1 MEVRTE
7 MLLECKVCD
16 RVKKFGEW
24 IDASLEFR
32 ALVRETGVDVIHVV
46 CPHCEE
52 EALTVSAELPLISA
66 VLTSVG
72 ASRE

>member
-1 MEVRTE
+1 

-24 IDASLEFR
+24 IDTSLEFR

-52 EALTVSAELPLISA
+52 EALMASAERPLMSA
-66 VLTSVG
+66 VLSSAG

>member
-1 MEVRTE
+1 
-7 MLLECKVCD
+7 MLLECKVCN

-24 IDASLEFR
+24 IDTSLEFR
-32 ALVRETGVDVIHVV
+32 TLVRETGVDVIHVV

-66 VLTSVG
+66 VLSSVG
-72 ASRE
+72 ASRG